1 MQLSFV
7 LIKGTNPAALG
18 VVTER
23 QQRLHVGDRLSQGAI
38 HVRWFGDTQRLHG
51 NVEPVR
57 GVGQLLIVP
66 GLRRRQIFVGIGCQ
80 LVLDVSGK
88 YHIYGRQHRLRV

>member
-23 QQRLHVGDRLSQGAI
+23 QQRLHVGDRLSQGGI
-38 HVRWFGDTQRLHG
+38 HVRWFGGTQRLHG
-51 NVEPVR
+51 KVEPIRQRLSV
-57 GVGQLLIVP
+57 L
-66 GLRRRQIFVGIGCQ
+66 GLRRRQILVGEERQ
-80 LVLDVSGK
+80 VLGLSV
-88 YHIYGRQHRLRV
+88 V